1 MNIYYVYA
9 YLRKDGT
16 PYYIGKGTRAR
27 AWSKHTTISVPKDK
41 SKIIIVGN
49 NLTELGAWALE
60 RWLIRWY
67 GRKDLNTGILHNR
80 TEGGEGP
87 SSIDRLGSRNPMFG
101 KKQSNYQ
108 KQSQSKLMLGQ
119 HKTIAAKSKMSFA
132 KKNCYLGSNN
142 PNFSSIKYM
151 FTHPDK
157 GCVYTNSYEFRKL
170 YNIDQGNL
178 SKLISGKSKSI
189 KGWSIQK

>member
-1 MNIYYVYA
+1 
-9 YLRKDGT
+9 
-16 PYYIGKGTRAR
+16 
-27 AWSKHTTISVPKDK
+27 
-41 SKIIIVGN
+41 
-49 NLTELGAWALE
+49 
-60 RWLIRWY
+60 
-67 GRKDLNTGILHNR
+67 
-80 TEGGEGP
+80 
-87 SSIDRLGSRNPMFG
+87 MFG